1 MRIKNIATRAAAY
14 GIPGEIV
21 DGNDVLAVYEATK
34 RAVERARSGAG
45 PTLIESK
52 TFRMKGHA
60 EHDDAGY
67 VPKEQFE
74 EWRPK
79 DPIERFE
86 RHLLG
91 GGLAKEDELK
101 EIVAKIDAQL
111 NEEVDFALASPMPPP
126 ERAFEGVYEEV
137 SA

>member
-1 MRIKNIATRAAAY
+1 MHRSNGMRA
-14 GIPGEIV
+14 GG
-21 DGNDVLAVYEATK
+21 
-34 RAVERARSGAG
+34 G

-67 VPKEQFE
+67 VPPEQFE
-74 EWRPK
+74 EWKQK

-91 GGLAKEDELK
+91 QHLASEEELRQ
-101 EIVAKIDAQL
+101 IVAALDQEL
-111 NEEVDFALASPMPPP
+111 NAEVDRALASPFPPP
-126 ERAFEGVYEEV
+126 ERAFEGVYAAEEP
-137 SA
+137 AR